1 MASVNFLY
9 RSAKPK
15 GFLTARL
22 LFSYNQENFVYAVNT
37 QLEVEKEYW
46 TKYHKQTK
54 PKDIAIV
61 NRQLEINSVLNRIE
75 NHIINAFR
83 TINPL
88 DVNKDWLQTTIDSYY
103 NPTNVSSEIPK
114 HLLGYIDYYVEEKKN
129 EVTESTL
136 KKCGVNKNL
145 LLRYEKHIKQTL
157 LIKDV
162 SLDFKSKFE
171 KYCIKEQ
178 YAPNTIARA
187 IRFFKTIC
195 RHAKLKGIEVSND
208 LDAVTTKYVK
218 SEHIYLT
225 FEELGVIK
233 NLDKDVLSER
243 LDNVRDWLLISCYT
257 GQRVSDFMKFS
268 KEKIRYEQG
277 KPLLEFTQ
285 KKTNQI
291 MTIPVHPIVLAILEK
306 RNGEFP
312 IKLSEQKYND
322 YIKEVAELTGLDT
335 VIYGSKKE
343 AVSEGKYRKVT
354 GNFKKFELV
363 SSHIGRRSFAT
374 NFYGNMPTTM
384 IKNITGHSTEAML
397 LTYIGKSNKDL
408 ALETFKYFD

>member
-15 GFLTARL
+15 GFVTARL

-46 TKYHKQTK
+46 TKYHKKTK
-54 PKDIAIV
+54 PKDITIV
-61 NRQLEINSVLNRIE
+61 NRQLEINSELNRIE

-88 DVNKDWLQTTIDSYY
+88 DINKDWLQTTIDSYY

-114 HLLGYIDYYVEEKKN
+114 HLLGYIDYYVEEKRN

-162 SLDFKSKFE
+162 NLDFKSKFE

-218 SEHIYLT
+218 SEHVYLT
-225 FEELGVIK
+225 FEELDIIK
-233 NLDKDVLSER
+233 NLDKDVLSDR
-243 LDNVRDWLLISCYT
+243 LNNVRDWLLISCYT
-257 GQRVSDFMKFS
+257 GQRVSDFMRFTKDM
-268 KEKIRYEQG
+268 IRYEQG

-291 MTIPVHPIVLAILEK
+291 MTIPVHPIVLAVLEK

-312 IKLSEQKYND
+312 VKLSEQKYNA
-322 YIKEVAELTGLDT
+322 YIKEVAGLAGLDT

-343 AVSEGKYRKVT
+343 QISEGKYRKVT

-374 NFYGNMPTTM
+374 NFYGTMPTTM
-384 IKNITGHSTEAML
+384 IKNITGHKTEAML

-408 ALETFKYFD
+408 ALDTFKYFG

>member
-15 GFLTARL
+15 GVLTARL

-46 TKYHKQTK
+46 SKYHKQTK

-61 NRQLEINSVLNRIE
+61 NRQLEINSELNRIE

-88 DVNKDWLQTTIDSYY
+88 DINKDWLQTKIDSYY

-114 HLLGYIDYYVEEKKN
+114 HLLGYIDYYVEEKRN

-145 LLRYEKHIKQTL
+145 LLRYEKHIKQSL

-171 KYCIKEQ
+171 RYCIKEQ

-257 GQRVSDFMKFS
+257 GQRVSDFMRFTKD
-268 KEKIRYEQG
+268 KIRYEQG

-291 MTIPVHPIVLAILEK
+291 MTIPVHPIVLSVLEK
-306 RNGEFP
+306 RNEEFP
-312 IKLSEQKYND
+312 VKLSEQKYNA
-322 YIKEVAELTGLDT
+322 YIKEVAELAGLDI

-343 AVSEGKYRKVT
+343 EVSAGKYRKVT

-374 NFYGNMPTTM
+374 NFYGIMPTTM
-384 IKNITGHSTEAML
+384 IKNITGHKTEAML

-408 ALETFKYFD
+408 ALETFRYFD

>member
-54 PKDIAIV
+54 PKDISIV
-61 NRQLEINSVLNRIE
+61 NRQLEINSELNRIE

-83 TINPL
+83 TINPF
-88 DVNKDWLQTTIDSYY
+88 DVNKDWLQTTIENYY

-114 HLLGYIDYYVEEKKN
+114 NLLGYIDFYVEEKRN

-145 LLRYEKHIKQTL
+145 LSRYEKHIKQSL

-171 KYCIKEQ
+171 KYCIKEH

-195 RHAKLKGIEVSND
+195 RHAKLKGIELSND

-225 FEELGVIK
+225 FEELEVIK
-233 NLDKDVLSER
+233 SLSKDVLSDR

-268 KEKIRYEQG
+268 KDKIRYEQG

-291 MTIPVHPIVLAILEK
+291 MTIPVHRVVLEILNK
-306 RNGEFP
+306 RNGDFP
-312 IKLSEQKYND
+312 TKLSEQKYNN
-322 YIKEVAELTGLDT
+322 YIKEVTELAGLDT
-335 VIYGSKKE
+335 IIYGSKKE
-343 AVSEGKYRKVT
+343 EVSKGKFRKVT

-384 IKNITGHSTEAML
+384 IKNITGHKTEAML

>member
-15 GFLTARL
+15 GFITARL

-37 QLEVEKEYW
+37 QVEVEKEYW
-46 TKYHKQTK
+46 TKYHRKTK

-61 NRQLEINSVLNRIE
+61 NRQLEINSELNRIE

-88 DVNKDWLQTTIDSYY
+88 DINKDWLQTTIDSYY

-114 HLLGYIDYYVEEKKN
+114 HLLGYIDYYVEEKRN

-145 LLRYEKHIKQTL
+145 LLRYEKYIKQTL

-225 FEELGVIK
+225 FDELEKIK
-233 NLDKDVLSER
+233 NLNKDDLSER
-243 LDNVRDWLLISCYT
+243 LDNARDWLLICCFT
-257 GQRVSDFMKFS
+257 AQRVSDFRNFTKD
-268 KEKIRYEQG
+268 KLRYEND

-285 KKTNQI
+285 HKTNKV
-291 MTIPVHPIVLAILEK
+291 MTIPVHPLVIEILNK
-306 RNGEFP
+306 RGGDFP
-312 IKLSEQKYND
+312 RRIADQKLNNYV
-322 YIKEVAELTGLDT
+322 KEVAKLAGIVQLVYGQK
-335 VIYGSKKE
+335 VIVNESGKK
-343 AVSEGKYRKVT
+343 RKIT
-354 GNFKKFELV
+354 GNFPKYELV
-363 SSHIGRRSFAT
+363 TSHIGRRSFSS
-374 NFYGNMPTTM
+374 NFYGKLPNAYIM
-384 IKNITGHSTEAML
+384 NITGHSTEKML
-397 LTYIGKSNKDL
+397 NTYIGKSNKDI
-408 ALETFKYFD
+408 ALETFKYFG